1 VREIAAKALVPLIT
15 TNDLISKC
23 IELLNGCELFNQNE
37 LHGRLIQIKYLLKG
51 HLENN
56 FCGFNIMKEFIEKFS
71 KVFKSE
77 FYLLTKE
84 NPCQITRNLLLEII
98 YVFIIN
104 DDWIYNEKDLIKQ
117 NELFELIK
125 EKFSELRK
133 SIFYLSY
140 SELLSLPTNDHIM
153 FDEDYY
159 KNNIGY
165 YLVKKQ
171 MIKIIVKSLIN
182 NSQEKNIYYDEKEI
196 DQQKI
201 IIDIIKNKDYEV
213 RVFGLGILIKQF
225 EENMDNF
232 NIIKQRVQIH
242 AIQQELINIIYE
254 EENDDGLKLEYYKKA
269 IRLLGLIDPKNPFPS
284 TSAVPLTSSQLN
296 FGIREFWKKLFNYYL
311 NGKKSTKID
320 SVIEFILPILSRLL
334 SQIWQDN
341 SMPSD
346 FKSLCLKQ
354 WTENDTASIISK
366 AKKLKIPINSD
377 KATELCYEH
386 ISTHYHKSLHL
397 YIALLQNLTGDDK
410 PVLFA
415 IEDPNTYK
423 EQLLDIQ
430 LSFKHL
436 KSLLNFNNS
445 LNFPD
450 LFRVTIPK
458 FILDQFNN
466 VLEILCF
473 KEIQEGNFGPLG
485 FTSKPKVFFVIYK
498 IILAL
503 IIMIEFLPNIEEKLK
518 YIKEIEMI
526 LKKSLINSTKIKLHP
541 LLNNLIYKELITE
554 FFNNSS
560 DKYFIDDEKFSNDF
574 NNWFL
579 LGN

>member
-1 VREIAAKALVPLIT
+1 ITSKDLKHQSKVHTGLYPILTLLSRLHPSLMESTNSVLNMKSFISLVSLCNTSSIYRVREIAAKALVPLIT

-201 IIDIIKNKDYEV
+201 IIDIIKE
-213 RVFGLGILIKQF
+213 
-225 EENMDNF
+225 
-232 NIIKQRVQIH
+232 
-242 AIQQELINIIYE
+242 
-254 EENDDGLKLEYYKKA
+254 
-269 IRLLGLIDPKNPFPS
+269 
-284 TSAVPLTSSQLN
+284 T
-296 FGIREFWKKLFNYYL
+296 NY
-311 NGKKSTKID
+311 
-320 SVIEFILPILSRLL
+320 
-334 SQIWQDN
+334 
-341 SMPSD
+341 
-346 FKSLCLKQ
+346 
-354 WTENDTASIISK
+354 
-366 AKKLKIPINSD
+366 
-377 KATELCYEH
+377 
-386 ISTHYHKSLHL
+386 
-397 YIALLQNLTGDDK
+397 
-410 PVLFA
+410 
-415 IEDPNTYK
+415 
-423 EQLLDIQ
+423 
-430 LSFKHL
+430 
-436 KSLLNFNNS
+436 
-445 LNFPD
+445 
-450 LFRVTIPK
+450 
-458 FILDQFNN
+458 
-466 VLEILCF
+466 
-473 KEIQEGNFGPLG
+473 
-485 FTSKPKVFFVIYK
+485 
-498 IILAL
+498 
-503 IIMIEFLPNIEEKLK
+503 
-518 YIKEIEMI
+518 
-526 LKKSLINSTKIKLHP
+526 
-541 LLNNLIYKELITE
+541 
-554 FFNNSS
+554 
-560 DKYFIDDEKFSNDF
+560 
-574 NNWFL
+574 
-579 LGN
+579 